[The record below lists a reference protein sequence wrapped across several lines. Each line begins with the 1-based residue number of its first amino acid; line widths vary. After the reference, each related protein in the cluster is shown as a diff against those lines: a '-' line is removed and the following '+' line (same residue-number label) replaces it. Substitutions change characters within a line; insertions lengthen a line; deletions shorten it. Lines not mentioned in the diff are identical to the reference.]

1 MVFETSAKTNYG
13 MDDMIYEIAVEIDHQ
28 RHKFEHIYNK
38 RSASVALHGKNMG
51 G

>member
-28 RHKFEHIYNK
+28 RKHFDHIYSK
-38 RSASVALHGKNMG
+38 RSASVALHKG
-51 G
+51 